1 MTDRHSADSS
11 ATFNRAQ
18 LIKKLAV
25 GAFAIPVIATFKLD
39 SLARAGTRRGRHG
52 HSYPNQTQPNQTYPN
67 QTQPNQ
73 TYPNQTFPNQTF
85 PNQTRCEPKHD
96 FPNQTLPDQAAA
108 VPVPVPEKTY
118 RRRRNRLW

>member
-39 SLARAGTRRGRHG
+39 SLARAGTRKRGG

-73 TYPNQTFPNQTF
+73 SYPNQTQPNQTYPNQTY
-85 PNQTRCEPKHD
+85 PNQTRCDPKHD
-96 FPNQTLPDQAAA
+96 FPNQTLPDQLSA
-108 VPVPVPEKTY
+108 VTDTFT
-118 RRRRNRLW
+118 RRRR